1 MANKLK
7 YKLANLKTL
16 KELREG
22 AHIYSAEY
30 TLPVRLE
37 NDEVAI
43 AQFDMIEEDYKVYL
57 ENKVYDLT
65 LINNQV
71 AAVETKVQN
80 VDYLESSS
88 LGILIKKHL
97 DLFFNNLSVFKD
109 LGITNVKRGILLHSL
124 AGQGKT
130 SSIAKLCR
138 EYSSEKNA
146 CVLVWGT
153 DTIEPD
159 SIKQFITKVADFSK
173 VSKMVIVIEDLGGGN
188 LDQGL
193 HHNGVDSSLLNFLD
207 GLSVT
212 FPVPTFLLATTNQP
226 DSHLPSLTSRPG
238 RFDLVIKVNDL
249 TNSEKLD
256 FYKFFAKTD
265 YQLTSEQEETLL
277 SRSKK
282 FAIAHI
288 KETFIRAK
296 LEHSI
301 MKEKTLSEHILHAA
315 NEIKTWIEQ
324 QENGLLA
331 QGGKGKRIAFGNDED
346 F

>member
-22 AHIYSAEY
+22 AHIFSAEY

-109 LGITNVKRGILLHSL
+109 LGITNIKRGALLHSS
-124 AGQGKT
+124 AGFGKSAT
-130 SSIAKLCR
+130 IAKLCK
-138 EYSSEKNA
+138 EYVANQNA
-146 CVLVWGT
+146 CVLVWPT
-153 DTIEPD
+153 AEIESD
-159 SIKQFITKVADFSK
+159 QVKNFITRVADFSK
-173 VSKMVIVIEDLGGGN
+173 VNKMILVIEDIGSGN
-188 LDQGL
+188 LDEGI
-193 HHNGVDSSLLNFLD
+193 HHNSVDASLLNFLD

-212 FPVPTFLLATTNQP
+212 FPIPTFLLATTNNP

-238 RFDLVIKVNDL
+238 RFDLVIKCPELSDEDRV
-249 TNSEKLD
+249 T
-256 FYKFFAKTD
+256 FYKFFAKKD
-265 YQLTSEQEETLL
+265 YILDAKDETELL
-277 SRSKK
+277 FLSKK

-301 MKEKTLSEHILHAA
+301 MKERAFSYHLLDAA
-315 NEIKTWIEQ
+315 KEIKIWIEQ
-324 QENGLLA
+324 QIAGTLS
-331 QGGKGKRIAFGNDED
+331 KGQKKVSVGFGED
-346 F
+346 

>member
-22 AHIYSAEY
+22 AHIFSAEY

-43 AQFDMIEEDYKVYL
+43 AQFDMIEEDYKIYL

-65 LINNQV
+65 LVNNQV
-71 AAVETKVQN
+71 AAVETKVQHI
-80 VDYLESSS
+80 DYLESSS

-97 DLFFNNLSVFKD
+97 DLFFNNLDVFKD
-109 LGITNVKRGILLHSL
+109 LGITNIKRGALLHS
-124 AGQGKT
+124 GQGTGK
-130 SSIAKLCR
+130 SSTIAKLCK
-138 EYSSEKNA
+138 EYVANHQT
-146 CVLVWGT
+146 CVLVWPT
-153 DTIEPD
+153 DVLEPD
-159 SIKQFITKVADFSK
+159 QIKNFISRVADFSK
-173 VSKMVIVIEDLGGGN
+173 VTKLILVLEDIGGGN

-207 GLSVT
+207 GLSVS
-212 FPVPTFLLATTNQP
+212 FPIPTFLLGTTNQP

-238 RFDLVIKVNDL
+238 RFDLVLKVPDL
-249 TNSEKLD
+249 TTHEMLD
-256 FYKFFAKTD
+256 FYKFFAKAD
-265 YQLTSEQEETLL
+265 YTLTPEQEETLL
-277 SRSKK
+277 ARSKK

-301 MKEKTLSEHILHAA
+301 MKEKSLSEHILNAA
-315 NEIKTWIEQ
+315 SEIKTWIEQ
-324 QENGLLA
+324 QEAGLLA